1 MILSET
7 EKRQK
12 NIAELLKVAAHRGN
26 LHVKACGDCDMEK
39 MLMTSQ
45 ELAQAFAADIRTA
58 KAWCLA
64 HGIEPINIGTGA
76 KKHLRWNRAE
86 VESALCTR
94 REHSNSSSSS
104 SAKPA
109 QTTKH
114 GLLGK
119 SIKELMGTLAAQA
132 AA

>member
-1 MILSET
+1 MGS
-7 EKRQK
+7 
-12 NIAELLKVAAHRGN
+12 
-26 LHVKACGDCDMEK
+26 

-45 ELAQAFAADIRTA
+45 ELAQEFVADVRTA
-58 KAWCLA
+58 KAWCIA

-76 KKHLRWNRAE
+76 RKCLRWNRAE

-94 REHSNSSSSS
+94 RDHSNVSSSS
-104 SAKPA
+104 SAKPV
-109 QTTKH
+109 QTAKH

-119 SIKELMGTLAAQA
+119 SIKELMSTHAAQA

>member
-1 MILSET
+1 
-7 EKRQK
+7 
-12 NIAELLKVAAHRGN
+12 
-26 LHVKACGDCDMEK
+26 MEK
-39 MLMTSQ
+39 MLITSQ
-45 ELAQAFAADIRTA
+45 ELAKEFSADVRTA
-58 KAWCLA
+58 KAWCIS
-64 HGIEPINIGTGA
+64 HGIEPINIGTGT
-76 KKHLRWNRAE
+76 KKYLRWNRAE

-104 SAKPA
+104 RAKPA

>member
-1 MILSET
+1 
-7 EKRQK
+7 
-12 NIAELLKVAAHRGN
+12 
-26 LHVKACGDCDMEK
+26 MES

-45 ELAQAFAADIRTA
+45 ELAREFVADERTA
-58 KAWCLA
+58 KAWCIA
-64 HGIEPINIGTGA
+64 HGIEPINLGKRT
-76 KKHLRWNRAE
+76 KKRLRWYRPE

-94 REHSNSSSSS
+94 RDHSNVSSSS

-109 QTTKH
+109 QTAKH

-119 SIKELMGTLAAQA
+119 SIKALMSTHAAQA